1 MKTVHP
7 YLLFRGN
14 TAEAFEFYE
23 SVFQTRVDS
32 RTYYRD
38 FGNPAD
44 MGWTDTEG
52 DMLANISLPL
62 TDKVSLMGNDVTDS
76 MEPEMR
82 QGGNV
87 QLTLVPD
94 DADEAHRLF
103 EALSEGGS
111 VRQAL
116 GSAPFAE
123 LYGEVTDR
131 FGTQWIVI
139 HEGGETP
146 G

>member
-23 SVFQTRVDS
+23 GVFQSKVDS
-32 RTYYRD
+32 RTYYRE
-38 FGNPAD
+38 FGSD
-44 MGWTDTEG
+44 MGWREGEG
-52 DMLANISLPL
+52 DLLANISLPL
-62 TDKVSLMGNDVTDS
+62 TDKISLMGNDVTES
-76 MEPEMR
+76 MQRELNTA
-82 QGGNV
+82 GNV

-94 DADEAHRLF
+94 DADEARRLF
-103 EALSEGGS
+103 DALSEGGT
-111 VRQAL
+111 VKEAL
-116 GSAPFAE
+116 GAAPFAE

-139 HEGGETP
+139 LEGDVTFG
-146 G
+146 